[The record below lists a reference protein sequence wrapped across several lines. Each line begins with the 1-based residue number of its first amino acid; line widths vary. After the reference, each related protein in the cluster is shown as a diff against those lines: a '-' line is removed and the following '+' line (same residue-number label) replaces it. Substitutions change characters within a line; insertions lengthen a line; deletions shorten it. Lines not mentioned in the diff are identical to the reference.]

1 MNDLKQAVLNV
12 LTRQQ
17 RPSER
22 AGNSPN
28 EPVLSEAGQCPSIF
42 DRLG

>member
-22 AGNSPN
+22 AGNSLN
-28 EPVLSEAGQCPSIF
+28 EPVLSEAGQCPSII